1 MKQLARSFL
10 SNIFT
15 LLLAFALAVLI
26 WVNALRVEDPNR
38 LEILAVPIV
47 FTGIPDNS
55 IRLNAAAAPETVQV
69 KFEGPDSII
78 AQTTA
83 DDFTATVDLSVI
95 PFNEETSV
103 PVIVQTNVD
112 QIALLTQSPEQITV
126 QLEQLVTRDIPV
138 ILDIRGDVARGHL
151 QGTPLIDPESITVA
165 GPASSV
171 ESLDFAR
178 ATVFLNNDKEDIV
191 SSRQPIFYDQQGRVA
206 SVRGLNLSVEE
217 VNITIPV
224 TESAFYTEKPIDVDV
239 VGSPAP
245 GYRVLDIR
253 VNPLSVGLRGLPTQ
267 LEQLDRVQTEP
278 IDITGLTENYRQ
290 QVTLVLPDNITHDEG
305 EEIFVEI
312 DIAPFSTT
320 DTYNP
325 IITVQGLDRDFT
337 AVVEPE
343 SVRVVLFGPL
353 PVLEAMLDE
362 EVSVSVDL
370 FGLITGTYSLEPDVS
385 FPDRGVELRSIQP
398 SQVTVMI
405 TRLLTITNEL
415 TATAPITETGSLD
428 SLNSISRSDGR
439 PNEPPSSDLA
449 AFLPDFLEN
458 VWSEWVTARRSATAV
473 PPTTWLKQD
482 PS

>member
-1 MKQLARSFL
+1 MKQLARSIL

-15 LLLAFALAVLI
+15 LLLAFSLAVLI
-26 WVNALRVEDPNR
+26 WVNALRVEDPIR

-47 FTGIPDNS
+47 FTGEPDNS
-55 IRLNAAAAPETVQV
+55 IRLNASAAPETVQV
-69 KFEGPDSII
+69 KFEGPDSIVV
-78 AQTTA
+78 QTTA
-83 DDFTATVDLSVI
+83 DDFTATVDLSLI
-95 PFNEETSV
+95 PLNEETLA
-103 PVIVQTNVD
+103 PVHVQTSVAN
-112 QIALLTQSPEQITV
+112 ISLLTQSPEQITI

-138 ILDIRGDVARGHL
+138 RLDIRGDVARGHL
-151 QGTPLIDPESITVA
+151 QGAPLIDPESITVA

-178 ATVFLNNDKEDIV
+178 ATIFLNNDKEDFI

-206 SVRGLNLSVEE
+206 SVRGLNLNVEE

-224 TESAFYTEKPIDVDV
+224 TESAFYAEKPIDVDV

-267 LEQLDRVQTEP
+267 LEQLDRVPTEP

-290 QVTLVLPDNITHDEG
+290 QATLVLPANITQDEG
-305 EEIFVEI
+305 EEIFVDI

-320 DTYNP
+320 DTFNP
-325 IITVQGLDRDFT
+325 TITMQGIDENLT
-337 AVVEPE
+337 ATVDPE

-353 PVLEAMLDE
+353 PVLEALLDE
-362 EVSVSVDL
+362 EVSVTLDL

-385 FPDRGVELRSIQP
+385 FPDRGIELRSIQP
-398 SQVTVMI
+398 SQVTVTI

-415 TATAPITETGSLD
+415 TGTVSITETGSLNVI
-428 SLNSISRSDGR
+428 NSISRVNKL
-439 PNEPPSSDLA
+439 PNNPASSDLA
-449 AFLPDFLEN
+449 AFLPVFLQN
-458 VWSEWVTARRSATAV
+458 IWQGRATAV
-473 PPTTWLKQD
+473 ALPHWLKRD